1 MLYFF
6 LSFTYTIV
14 ERMRYITMMEYKHET
29 KKEIIFKEVLGWTF
43 TTILMTALVLELYMV
58 IIYLY

>member
-1 MLYFF
+1 
-6 LSFTYTIV
+6 
-14 ERMRYITMMEYKHET
+14 MMEYKHET

-58 IIYLY
+58 ITYLY